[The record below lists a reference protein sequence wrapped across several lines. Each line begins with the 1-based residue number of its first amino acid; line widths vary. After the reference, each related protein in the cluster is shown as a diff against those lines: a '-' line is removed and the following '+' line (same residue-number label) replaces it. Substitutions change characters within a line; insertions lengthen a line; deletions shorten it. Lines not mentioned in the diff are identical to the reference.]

1 VLKYPA
7 RMLTTTKN
15 ASPVHAELPTSKL
28 RWKCEL
34 SRIPFETTAQA
45 ELREGF
51 IGQERALRALKM
63 GVELSAP
70 GYNVFVCGLAGTS
83 RGGTIARMIEELHP
97 GTKVSLD
104 RCYVNNFKIV
114 DRPRLLSLPR
124 GHANGFKKDM
134 QAGIDFLR
142 RRIPQVFEG
151 EPFQRQKG
159 RIVERFTVREK
170 ELMDD
175 FTRRIARE
183 QFALG
188 HMQVGAVALP
198 EIFPVL
204 EGQMVPIEDISKMV
218 HEGKL
223 DAPVA
228 EDIERKYEQFRQEF
242 TVVYRK
248 TLTLSRE
255 LASELSY
262 LEQEAA
268 SVLVDGVIEELKE
281 KYPGTGVS
289 EYLEEVR
296 HHLLDN
302 LDPFKE
308 REGEGEGEPGTPE
321 NPDGLPKP
329 SGNIPDRDPFRV
341 YGVNVILAHSD
352 EDASPVIFE
361 TTPTYA
367 NLFGTIQRAYD
378 ARGGWTSDF
387 MDLRGGSLL
396 RADGG
401 FLIMYSME
409 ALSETGVW
417 RALKRTLNHSRLEIQ
432 PLEMFYPFGGSALKP
447 EAVQINVKV
456 ILIGD
461 RELYEVLYNYEED
474 FRKIFKVRVE
484 FDEEMAMSDG
494 VIAEYAGRLRAL
506 SEKENLY
513 PFDRGAFAAMLEYG
527 VRQAG
532 RRNKVTARFVDIAD
546 LAREAHYAAA
556 AAGES
561 VVRAAHVRGALASKM
576 ERHNLIETRIRE
588 MIEEGTLLV
597 EVTGHTVGQVNGL
610 SVLEIGGYSFGKPVR
625 ITATAALGKSG
636 LINIEREANL
646 SGRFHDKGVHIIS
659 GYLRSKFAQDKPLS
673 LSASI
678 CFEQSYSGVDGDSA
692 SSTEVYALVSAL
704 SGLPLRQD
712 VAVTGSMNQQGEVQA
727 IGGVNEKIEGFFD
740 VCRIKGL
747 TGTQGVIMP
756 QSNVE
761 DLMLR
766 EDILEAV
773 ATGKF
778 HIWPVSKIE
787 QGIEILTGTTA
798 GTRNGENQFEPGTA
812 FAMMDDRLR
821 EMAKTMKDFE

>member
-1 VLKYPA
+1 MSITNHITEPSLV
-7 RMLTTTKN
+7 
-15 ASPVHAELPTSKL
+15 ELSAPKL
-28 RWKCEL
+28 RWRCDL
-34 SRIPFETTAQA
+34 ARIPFETTAQA
-45 ELREGF
+45 PRREGF
-51 IGQERALRALKM
+51 VGQERALRALKM

-83 RGGTIARMIEELHP
+83 RGGTIAQMIEELHP
-97 GTKVSLD
+97 ETKPSLD
-104 RCYVNNFKIV
+104 RCYVNNFKIT

-124 GHANGFKKDM
+124 GSANIFRKDM

-159 RIVERFTVREK
+159 RIVERFSVREK

-204 EGQMVPIEDISKMV
+204 EGQMVPIEDITKMV

-223 DAPVA
+223 ETVVA
-228 EDIERKYEQFRQEF
+228 EEIERKYEQFRQEF

-255 LASELSY
+255 MASELSY

-281 KYPGTGVS
+281 KYPGPGVS

-296 HHLLDN
+296 QHLLDN
-302 LDPFKE
+302 LGPFKE
-308 REGEGEGEPGTPE
+308 REGEEEQPQQEIPEG
-321 NPDGLPKP
+321 LQKP
-329 SGNIPDRDPFRV
+329 SGMERDPFRL
-341 YGVNVILAHSD
+341 YGVNVILAHNA
-352 EDASPVIFE
+352 EDKSPVIFE
-361 TTPTYA
+361 TTPSYA

-378 ARGGWTSDF
+378 TRGGWSSDF

-401 FLIMYSME
+401 FLIMYSIE
-409 ALSETGVW
+409 ALSEPGVW
-417 RALKRTLNHSRLEIQ
+417 RALKRTMNHSRLEIQ
-432 PLEMFYPFGGSALKP
+432 PLEMFYPFTSTALKP
-447 EAVQINVKV
+447 EPVNINVKV

-461 RELYEVLYNYEED
+461 RDLYEMLYEYEED

-484 FDEEMAMSDG
+484 FDEEMPMSDI
-494 VIAEYAGRLRAL
+494 VIEEYAGRLRAL
-506 SEKENLY
+506 SEKENLF
-513 PFDRGAFAAMLEYG
+513 PFDRGAFAAILEYG
-527 VRQAG
+527 VRRAG

-556 AAGES
+556 GAAEN
-561 VVRAAHVRGALASKM
+561 VVRAAHVRAAIASKI
-576 ERHNLIETRIRE
+576 ERHNLIETRMRD
-588 MIEEGTLLV
+588 MVEEGTLLV
-597 EVTGHTVGQVNGL
+597 DVNGACVGQVNGL
-610 SVLEIGGYSFGKPVR
+610 SVMEIGGYMFGKPVR
-625 ITATAALGKSG
+625 ITASAALGKAG

-659 GYLRSKFAQDKPLS
+659 GYMRSIFAKDKPLT
-673 LSASI
+673 LAASI

-692 SSTEVYALVSAL
+692 SSTEVYALLSAL
-704 SGLPLRQD
+704 SELPLRQD
-712 VAVTGSMNQQGEVQA
+712 IAVTGSMNQRGDIQA

-740 VCRIKGL
+740 TCRIYGL
-747 TGTQGVIMP
+747 TGSQGVLMP
-756 QSNVE
+756 AANIE

-766 EDILEAV
+766 EDVLEAV
-773 ATGKF
+773 AGGNF
-778 HIWPVSKIE
+778 HIWPVMRIE
-787 QGIEILTGTTA
+787 QGIELLTGTKA
-798 GTRNGENQFEPGTA
+798 GTRNGDGKFPEGTV
-812 FAMMDDRLR
+812 FAKVDERLR
-821 EMAKTMKDFE
+821 DMAKMMKEYD

>member
-1 VLKYPA
+1 MGIKTEKPE
-7 RMLTTTKN
+7 LTGT
-15 ASPVHAELPTSKL
+15 ELGPERL
-28 RWKCEL
+28 RWRCEL

-45 ELREGF
+45 QKREGF
-51 IGQERALRALKM
+51 VGQERALRALKM

-83 RGGTIARMIEELHP
+83 RGGTIAQMIEDLHP
-97 GTKVSLD
+97 ATKPSLD
-104 RCYVNNFKIV
+104 RCYVHNFKLP
-114 DRPRLLSLPR
+114 DRPRLLILAR
-124 GHANGFKKDM
+124 GSANNFKKDM

-159 RIVERFTVREK
+159 RLVERFSVREK
-170 ELMDD
+170 DLMDD
-175 FTRRIARE
+175 FTRRIARD

-204 EGQMVPIEDISKMV
+204 EGQMVPIEDITKMV

-223 DAPVA
+223 ESGVA
-228 EDIERKYEQFRQEF
+228 EEIERKYEQFRQEF

-281 KYPGTGVS
+281 KYPGQSVT

-302 LDPFKE
+302 LGPFKE
-308 REGEGEGEPGTPE
+308 REGEEEHAQDAPPEVLQKGPTPE
-321 NPDGLPKP
+321 
-329 SGNIPDRDPFRV
+329 RDPFRV
-341 YGVNVILAHSD
+341 YGVNVLLAHNH

-361 TTPTYA
+361 TTPSYT

-387 MDLRGGSLL
+387 MDLRAGSLL

-401 FLIMYSME
+401 FLIMYSIE
-409 ALSETGVW
+409 ALSEPGVW
-417 RALKRTLNHSRLEIQ
+417 RALKRTLNHNRVEIQ
-432 PLEMFYPFGGSALKP
+432 PFETFYPFTTTALKP
-447 EAVQINVKV
+447 EPIDINVKV

-461 RELYEVLYNYEED
+461 RNLYELLYEYEED

-494 VIAEYAGRLRAL
+494 VIEEYAGRIRTL
-506 SEKENLY
+506 SEKENLF
-513 PFDRGAFAAMLEYG
+513 PFDRGAFAAILEHG
-527 VRQAG
+527 VRKAG
-532 RRNKVTARFVDIAD
+532 RRNKVTARFIDIAD

-556 AAGES
+556 AAAEN
-561 VVRAAHVRGALASKM
+561 VVRAAHVRAALASKV

-588 MIEEGTLLV
+588 MMEEGTLLV
-597 EVTGHTVGQVNGL
+597 NLGGSHLGQVNGL
-610 SVLEIGGYSFGKPVR
+610 SVLEIGGYAFGKPVR
-625 ITATAALGKSG
+625 ITASVGLGKAG
-636 LINIEREANL
+636 LINIERESNL
-646 SGRFHDKGVHIIS
+646 SGRFHDKGVHIIT
-659 GYLRSKFAQDKPLS
+659 GYLRSSFAQDKPLS
-673 LSASI
+673 LTASI

-692 SSTEVYALVSAL
+692 SSTEIYALLSAL
-704 SGLPLRQD
+704 SELPLRQD
-712 VAVTGSMNQQGEVQA
+712 IAVTGSMNQRGDIQA

-740 VCRIKGL
+740 TCRIDGL
-747 TGTQGVIMP
+747 SGTQGVMIP
-756 QSNVE
+756 QANVD

-766 EDILEAV
+766 EDVLDAV

-778 HIWPVSKIE
+778 HIWPIARVE
-787 QGIEILTGTTA
+787 QGVELLTGTPA
-798 GTRNGENQFEPGTA
+798 GSRNGAGRFEPGTV
-812 FAMMDDRLR
+812 FARVDERLR
-821 EMAKTMKDFE
+821 DMARVMKDFE